1 MLVPEDLGRD
11 LPSEELFHDEW
22 VIVMDR
28 HHPSAP
34 HGPSIDDLQALPW
47 VLFRHSR
54 TPADSAA
61 QLLRL
66 RGIEPWVQVST
77 ETYLTVPPLVVGSD
91 RLALVPTRLFDA
103 AVDSR
108 GLVSRPCP
116 VRLAPLVQRMW
127 WHRVHNYNPQHRFL
141 RHVVMTTAQEVGGG
155 HEGPVV
161 AGAHIR
167 GEPSRIA
174 RYHCTIASVEL
185 STLSATPPPP
195 TARCSCRA

>member
-1 MLVPEDLGRD
+1 MTALDLMLVPEDLGRD

-28 HHPSAP
+28 HHLSAP

-47 VLFRHSR
+47 VLVRHSR

-108 GLVSRPCP
+108 AGEPPVPRPP
-116 VRLAPLVQRMW
+116 RTPGPAHVVAS
-127 WHRVHNYNPQHRFL
+127 VHNYNPQHRFL
-141 RHVVMTTAQEVGGG
+141 RHV
-155 HEGPVV
+155 
-161 AGAHIR
+161 
-167 GEPSRIA
+167 S
-174 RYHCTIASVEL
+174 
-185 STLSATPPPP
+185 
-195 TARCSCRA
+195 